1 MNQFKRWI
9 TAEPSKN
16 HSFIRS
22 IPLKL
27 LTGTLLLYIG
37 YMFIAGTGAVFASA
51 GSLEGNI
58 PFTQI
63 QHEPRGYAHINNKLN
78 I

>member
-1 MNQFKRWI
+1 MNHFKRWI

-51 GSLEGNI
+51 TPYGFKTRQIGNNI
-58 PFTQI
+58 IHYENAFEKDI
-63 QHEPRGYAHINNKLN
+63 QN
-78 I
+78 